1 MANKPVG
8 DVTAVRPDGTPCRAP
23 IVFIPGFMLD
33 RDLWT
38 DVERSL
44 SGIAPTLHP
53 DLRLAT
59 SIDDMA
65 QQALK
70 FSPERFTLV
79 GFSMGGYVAREM
91 ARLAP
96 DRVERLVLIA
106 TSCRADTPDRGRAKA
121 AAAVEPQRFGGI
133 ARSAIRQSLSPRNAN
148 DAQLV
153 ERIRQMSLRLG
164 PDTWQRQLAFRRD
177 GDCAKLSEITCPT
190 LIITGRDDRL
200 RSNAEAEELRDGITG
215 ARLVRVPTGHM
226 VPLENPRILARII
239 RAFIFVSTVAGQAS
253 HNLKRLER
261 PGSTRGRRKGT

>member
-1 MANKPVG
+1 MSGRPEGAANE
-8 DVTAVRPDGTPCRAP
+8 RPL
-23 IVFIPGFMLD
+23 VFVPGFMLD

-38 DVERSL
+38 DVEQSL
-44 SGIAPTLHP
+44 SGFAPTLHP
-53 DLRLAT
+53 DLRRAT
-59 SIDDMA
+59 SIEDMA
-65 QQALK
+65 EKALNL
-70 FSPERFTLV
+70 SPERFTLV
-79 GFSMGGYVAREM
+79 GFSMGGYVARVM
-91 ARLAP
+91 TRLAP

-153 ERIRQMSLRLG
+153 ERIRRMSLRLG

-239 RAFIFVSTVAGQAS
+239 RAFISVSTLAGQAS
-253 HNLKRLER
+253 HNLTLLER
-261 PGSTRGRRKGT
+261 PSSTRGRRKGT